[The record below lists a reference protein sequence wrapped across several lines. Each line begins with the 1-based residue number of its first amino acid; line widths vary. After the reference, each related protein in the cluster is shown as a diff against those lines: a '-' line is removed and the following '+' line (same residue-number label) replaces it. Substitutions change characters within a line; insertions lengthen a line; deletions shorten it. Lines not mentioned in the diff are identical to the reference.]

1 MSVMTLRAVENGGM
15 GVTIGA
21 YIAALHVLGLD
32 ADLDRVAEVD
42 TLGHSLADAA
52 LPRSGNGKKQNR

>member
-21 YIAALHVLGLD
+21 YIAVLHVLGLD
-32 ADLDRVAEVD
+32 SDLDRVAEAD
-42 TLGHSLADAA
+42 PLGRSLQDAS
-52 LPRSGNGKKQNR
+52 LPYSAKGERSR